1 MHISFNHKCI
11 SKMQRPEKRPRSSIN
26 SGLWSIW
33 EIGGKVVLLQ
43 DILNRLW
50 WGEVMFS
57 SICCICLFGSYRQK
71 ERGCLNWYFHPTPYF
86 ASKVASFFAFL
97 LLASRNFQAENRE
110 GEISN
115 NSAFFYQADAFLLF
129 RVSPFRKKVCLAPEK
144 TSDPWQPLAF
154 FEINGLPIIEKRL
167 EL

>member
-1 MHISFNHKCI
+1 M
-11 SKMQRPEKRPRSSIN
+11 REKRPSS
-26 SGLWSIW
+26 SGLWSICK
-33 EIGGKVVLLQ
+33 IGLEARKVVLFQ

-86 ASKVASFFAFL
+86 ASKVASFFLHFCCL
-97 LLASRNFQAENRE
+97 PLATFKPRIEKEKYPTTVHFFTRQMR
-110 GEISN
+110 
-115 NSAFFYQADAFLLF
+115 FFYFEFL
-129 RVSPFRKKVCLAPEK
+129 PFEKKVCLAPEK

-154 FEINGLPIIEKRL
+154 FEINGLPIIEKG
-167 EL
+167 